1 MEVFEA
7 IARRHSYR
15 ANFADAP
22 VPREDLVKIVVAGIR
37 APSGKNEQTTSFVIV
52 DDPDLLR
59 RIAQIVDKPFV
70 STAQAVIACV
80 IDPRPVL
87 DDISF
92 AVEDCAAAVEN
103 MLLAITALGYA
114 TVWLDGVLRVE
125 DKVAKVARLLGV
137 PEDKAVRILL
147 PIGVAAEPGAQK
159 EKLPF
164 EKRAWFNRYGGVG
177 SSEG

>member
-7 IARRHSYR
+7 IAKRHSYR
-15 ANFADAP
+15 GDFTDAP
-22 VPREDLVKIVVAGIR
+22 VPREDLLKTVLAGIH

-59 RIAQIVDKPFV
+59 QITQIVDKPV
-70 STAQAVIACV
+70 CKTAKAMIVCV

-87 DDISF
+87 GNLSF

-114 TVWLDGVLRVE
+114 TVWLDGVLRK
-125 DKVAKVARLLGV
+125 DDLAARIGRLLGV
-137 PEDKAVRILL
+137 PEGRSVRILL
-147 PIGVAAEPGAQK
+147 PLGVPVEPGTQK

-164 EKRAWFNRYGGVG
+164 EKRAWFNRYGGV
-177 SSEG
+177 EGG